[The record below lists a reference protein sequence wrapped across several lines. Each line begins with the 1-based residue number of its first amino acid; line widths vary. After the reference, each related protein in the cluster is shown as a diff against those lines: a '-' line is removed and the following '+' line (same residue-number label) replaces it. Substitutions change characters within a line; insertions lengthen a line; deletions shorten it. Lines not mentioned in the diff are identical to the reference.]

1 MCFSATA
8 SFNTAVVLIPV
19 GVYCIKKAVGL
30 KSPYWTFAILPLIFG
45 IQQIFEGLVWL
56 EFDPGGEGATRLPAL
71 GFMFFSHVFWLFW
84 IPFACYAVENSAI
97 KKKVFIIMAFIGAA
111 HGLIMYIPL
120 WFHEDWLIVELV
132 RQSIEYKASLFYDE
146 YIPRVVVRVFYGL
159 IVVTPLILASDRY
172 IKIFGVIITISVV
185 IATVFFGYAFISVWC
200 YFAAILSL
208 YILFMI
214 RQQSYK
220 IIGDRPRFPCN

>member
-8 SFNTAVVLIPV
+8 SFSAAVVLIPV

-30 KSPYWTFAILPLIFG
+30 KSPYWTFAILPLMFG

-56 EFDPGGEGATRLPAL
+56 EFDPGGGGATRLPAL
-71 GFMFFSHVFWLFW
+71 GFLFFSHVFWLFW
-84 IPFACYAVENSAI
+84 IPFACYIVENSAI
-97 KKKVFIIMAFIGAA
+97 KKKVFIITVFIGAA

-120 WFHEDWLIVELV
+120 WFNKDWLIVELL

-146 YIPRVVVRVFYGL
+146 YVPRIVVRVFYGL
-159 IVVTPLILASDRY
+159 IVITPLVFSSDRY
-172 IKIFGVIITISVV
+172 IKIFGIIIAISVA

-214 RQQSYK
+214 LQKNQVITK
-220 IIGDRPRFPCN
+220 GK